1 MDVHHNGNGKILHI
15 IQDEK
20 HKLNSKFTLHEKS
33 YDCGTYSFT
42 NKGEVE
48 FSCPNSCG
56 ISFTSCLEILTD
68 TVIPLLLIEKSS
80 GNTFEYYFLGY
91 SFTNSKF
98 IPLRKLQLRQKIC
111 DFQTVDGPTVIWN
124 DQGSL
129 NIGIQSKQSSS
140 SLLEHEIDPELGK
153 THLLSVKYCIEHYLI
168 IGTSTKNS
176 NSSTQLFCC
185 IFSPAQ
191 SNISLPRTTNI
202 EIWRVLPSLYT
213 NICKVVIEDCVISCL
228 EDKFNIECTLY
239 AVTDD
244 GYILKFTNGRLLF
257 AVPTHIQCTFD
268 LRLDL
273 IECVPLQRCY
283 LSLFTNETLKVICIG
298 DEKITQTWSDV
309 KQVLCDDFVKNGGQ
323 QLLIL
328 KKEFDGEKGFLL
340 TDFNIV
346 HEDTC
351 TTTEHEE
358 NGKNTEEKKSST
370 STALFALQSRL
381 RNEVVSLNELQSE
394 IDKRRTH
401 ITELWRSTELLNQ
414 GKTAGSTNTSMLISL
429 IGTENGSE
437 IFTHPKKED
446 GSPVLKVPA
455 VWKRIVQNIL
465 VVGAE
470 VVNSSKS
477 DFAYV
482 TMTMV
487 QPDCNDSQVLTFT
500 SECYDLGNTSR
511 DNSCHDVAKRRRVSA
526 ASLSNF
532 KGTECFKVKSGQSV
546 TILCKTS
553 IPSFRLMS
561 DVKYEMFIN
570 VTDSTSHEEHRNK
583 KVVYAGEITLSP
595 LDILQGKHTVSVK
608 KNLNEDNSGTEPFT
622 EIQRDILALNSVQV
636 STPLGVRSTRF
647 PLSQLQSRLQKKA
660 GLVSLEKYECMV
672 FDNIQP
678 LVDVRLYIDECG
690 DEKELKLT
698 VYTSCGDQLYL
709 LLHHLYSLLPD
720 DVLFIPANQFQ
731 HDITKLLNSLQ
742 EEINETCSEISKVYQ
757 LSQQTEDVEM
767 TEEHD
772 SNGKLLFE
780 NVRQNFAQRKLI
792 AQSKS
797 KLALSGDKFKRLCEK
812 IEKNQRK
819 SDINLI
825 KLATK

>member
-1 MDVHHNGNGKILHI
+1 MDVHHTGNGKILHI
-15 IQDEK
+15 IQKEK
-20 HKLNSKFTLHEKS
+20 HKSNSKFTLHEKA
-33 YDCGTYSFT
+33 YECGTYSFT

-48 FSCPNSCG
+48 FSCSNSCG

-80 GNTFEYYFLGY
+80 GKAFDYYFLGY

-98 IPLRKLQLRQKIC
+98 IPLRKLQLRQQIY

-124 DQGSL
+124 AEGL
-129 NIGIQSKQSSS
+129 NIGIQSKQSPSC
-140 SLLEHEIDPELGK
+140 LLEHEIEPELGE

-168 IGTSTKNS
+168 IGTSTKKS
-176 NSSTQLFCC
+176 NSSTHLFCL
-185 IFSPAQ
+185 IFSPSQAD
-191 SNISLPRTTNI
+191 SSLPKTTNI
-202 EIWRVLPSLYT
+202 EISQVLPSLYT
-213 NICKVVIEDCVISCL
+213 NICKVLIQDCVISCL
-228 EDKFNIECTLY
+228 EDKFEIECTAY

-283 LSLFTNETLKVICIG
+283 LSLFTNETITIICIG
-298 DEKITQTWSDV
+298 DEKITHTWSNV

-328 KKEFDGEKGFLL
+328 EKEFDGEKGFIL
-340 TDFNIV
+340 TDFDIV

-351 TTTEHEE
+351 TTAELVE
-358 NGKNTEEKKSST
+358 NGKKTEEEKSST

-394 IDKRRTH
+394 IDERRTH
-401 ITELWRSTELLNQ
+401 ITELWKSTELLNQ
-414 GKTAGSTNTSMLISL
+414 GKTSASTNTSMLISL

-437 IFTHPKKED
+437 IFTQPKKED
-446 GSPVLKVPA
+446 SSAILKVPA
-455 VWKRIVQNIL
+455 VWKRVVQNTL
-465 VVGAE
+465 VIGAE
-470 VVNSSKS
+470 VVNSSNS

-482 TMTMV
+482 AMTMV
-487 QPDCNDSQVLTFT
+487 QPECNNSQVLTFT
-500 SECYDLGNTSR
+500 SECYDLGKTSR
-511 DNSCHDVAKRRRVSA
+511 DYSYHNVSKRRRVSA

-532 KGTECFKVKSGQSV
+532 NGTECFQVKSGQSV

-553 IPSFRLMS
+553 IPSFRIMS

-570 VTDSTSHEEHRNK
+570 VTDSISHEEHRNK
-583 KVVYAGEITLSP
+583 KVVYAGEVTLSS
-595 LDILQGKHTVSVK
+595 LDILQGKHTVSAK
-608 KNLNEDNSGTEPFT
+608 KIFHQDNPGTEPFT
-622 EIQRDILALNSVQV
+622 AEIQRNILALNSVQV
-636 STPLGVRSTRF
+636 CTPLGVRSTRF
-647 PLSQLQSRLQKKA
+647 PLSQLQSRLRKRA
-660 GLVSLEKYECMV
+660 GLVLLEKYECMV

-678 LVDVRLYIDECG
+678 LEGVRLYIDEYG

-698 VYTSCGDQLYL
+698 VYTSCEDQLYL

-720 DVLFIPANQFQ
+720 DVLIIPANQLQ
-731 HDITKLLNSLQ
+731 HDITQLLNSLQ

-772 SNGKLLFE
+772 SKGKLLFE
-780 NVRQNFAQRKLI
+780 NVRQNFAQRKLL

-797 KLALSGDKFKRLCEK
+797 KLALSGDQFRTLCEK
-812 IEKNQRK
+812 IEQNQRK
-819 SDINLI
+819 TDINLI